1 MPRRGRNE
9 EIPEK
14 LSLKING
21 LIFLRT
27 DNRGAVIFFRSC
39 DDLFNNLHARHEY
52 FLPQLYP
59 LHLILPLQGMKVKEE
74 DITHAPHGV
83 EGVKKLLLITSRR
96 SPHFENW
103 HFLTVPLYSL
113 YERFFAHLVFP
124 CLNSLKHRTQYVS
137 TMVGVIKTKSS
148 LIVSLS
154 SKALNRKPTKG
165 NLENHG
171 TAFLFSVEVLS

>member
-59 LHLILPLQGMKVKEE
+59 LHLILPLQGMKVNEE
-74 DITHAPHGV
+74 DITHAPNGV
-83 EGVKKLLLITSRR
+83 SRWLVVRLKKADD
-96 SPHFENW
+96 PHQSYGGGTEKI
-103 HFLTVPLYSL
+103 H
-113 YERFFAHLVFP
+113 H
-124 CLNSLKHRTQYVS
+124 
-137 TMVGVIKTKSS
+137 
-148 LIVSLS
+148 
-154 SKALNRKPTKG
+154 KP
-165 NLENHG
+165 H
-171 TAFLFSVEVLS
+171 S

>member
-39 DDLFNNLHARHEY
+39 DDLFNNLHARHGY

-59 LHLILPLQGMKVKEE
+59 LHLILPLQGMKVIEE
-74 DITHAPHGV
+74 DITHAPNGV
-83 EGVKKLLLITSRR
+83 AGVKKLLLITSGG
-96 SPHFENW
+96 SPHFDKLAFFNSPNFFFMRVFSCTLF
-103 HFLTVPLYSL
+103 FLV
-113 YERFFAHLVFP
+113 
-124 CLNSLKHRTQYVS
+124 
-137 TMVGVIKTKSS
+137 
-148 LIVSLS
+148 
-154 SKALNRKPTKG
+154 
-165 NLENHG
+165 
-171 TAFLFSVEVLS
+171 

>member
-39 DDLFNNLHARHEY
+39 DDLFNNL
-52 FLPQLYP
+52 
-59 LHLILPLQGMKVKEE
+59 
-74 DITHAPHGV
+74 HAPHGV

>member
-39 DDLFNNLHARHEY
+39 DDLFNNLHARHGY

-74 DITHAPHGV
+74 DITHAPNGV
-83 EGVKKLLLITSRR
+83 AGVKKLLLITSGG
-96 SPHFENW
+96 SPHFDK
-103 HFLTVPLYSL
+103 LA
-113 YERFFAHLVFP
+113 FF
-124 CLNSLKHRTQYVS
+124 NSP
-137 TMVGVIKTKSS
+137 I
-148 LIVSLS
+148 I
-154 SKALNRKPTKG
+154 
-165 NLENHG
+165 
-171 TAFLFSVEVLS
+171 FFI